1 MVSRRDFVLSGFA
14 ISALPA
20 LSTATLARPVKA
32 AEPLL
37 PELAL
42 APLYK
47 VIYDRRFPASVVYG
61 LEAERRGLSTHAIN
75 GDMTN
80 IWYHELHPRWKQNPA
95 AIAGLTAHGP
105 LFCLE
110 RLAWDFKMRV
120 IFREPRADG
129 LTSWVIAPRSA
140 L

>member
-1 MVSRRDFVLSGFA
+1 MVSRREFVLSGIA
-14 ISALPA
+14 ISALPV
-20 LSTATLARPVKA
+20 LSTMAPARSQTP

-47 VIYDRRFPASVVYG
+47 VIYDRRFAASVTYG
-61 LEAERRGLSTHAIN
+61 AVAARRGLSTHAIN
-75 GDMTN
+75 GDMTG
-80 IWYHELHPRWKQNPA
+80 IWYHDLHPRWKQGPA

-110 RLAWDFKMRV
+110 RLSWDFQMRV
-120 IFREPRADG
+120 VFREEREDG
-129 LTSWVIAPRSA
+129 LISWVIAARSA
-140 L
+140 V

>member
-1 MVSRRDFVLSGFA
+1 MVSRREFVLSGIA

-20 LSTATLARPVKA
+20 LSTMAPARSRTP

-47 VIYDRRFPASVVYG
+47 VIYDRRFAASVIYG
-61 LEAERRGLSTHAIN
+61 EQAARRGLSTHAIN
-75 GDMTN
+75 GDMTGL
-80 IWYHELHPRWKQNPA
+80 WYHDLHPRWKQGPA

-110 RLAWDFKMRV
+110 RLSWDFQMRV
-120 IFREPRADG
+120 VFRAEREEG
-129 LTSWVIAPRSA
+129 LISWVIAPRSA
-140 L
+140 V

>member
-1 MVSRRDFVLSGFA
+1 MA
-14 ISALPA
+14 PA
-20 LSTATLARPVKA
+20 RSQTP

-47 VIYDRRFPASVVYG
+47 VIYDRRFAASVTYG
-61 LEAERRGLSTHAIN
+61 AVAARRGLSTHAIN
-75 GDMTN
+75 GDMTG
-80 IWYHELHPRWKQNPA
+80 IWYHDLHPRWKQGPA

-110 RLAWDFKMRV
+110 RLSWDFQMRV
-120 IFREPRADG
+120 VFREEREDG
-129 LTSWVIAPRSA
+129 LISWVIAARSA
-140 L
+140 V